1 MDMEAEE
8 FHGIFQFAADIDDD
22 DDFFTQTVSKEERA
36 LERMKKENSIA
47 DYKPKFLT
55 GVCIYLLNK

>member
-1 MDMEAEE
+1 MEMNMEAEE

-22 DDFFTQTVSKEERA
+22 DDFFTQTVSKEKRA

-47 DYKPKFLT
+47 TYRPFFLT
-55 GVCIYLLNK
+55 GVCL